1 MLFGKFIPFQ
11 FKREEKKYALQKG
24 LDLLSA
30 TKKLPNSTGCR
41 LTYRLLLLTFYL
53 FQFLY
58 PTIAFAVDG
67 GNVRFNVACM
77 IISFLGLL
85 TQLFGLRNMWVD
97 IKKACGYCGAC
108 KQGEGDTEKNNNCD
122 YEIKCISGPCGSIFN
137 EFVTSFIGEFLIYPS
152 TICNLIGFINGRSW
166 EFKNTL
172 DGFDTVLMGYS
183 VVTDLVFA
191 KWQYVIQ
198 AVRAMHTTYRKYD
211 EAKGQHL
218 SCKEWCD
225 NRLCT
230 PPSYLP
236 IYCFL
241 LSVTHLGMLGN
252 ISFRIYADNFY
263 GEPMNTTAFI
273 NGTLENVTIYV
284 APADGS
290 YRLVGFT
297 VYMIIAGAIIPLW
310 SIAAYLYFNQY
321 WFLQLL
327 YVIRRKEKG
336 DLLDQQRAERIENM
350 PNKDKW
356 VSLLFNP
363 LSYVIALP
371 LMVMMV
377 LFVMGAFGNGYDNM
391 YNALPTQLTSANL
404 VFTLTG
410 YGAFIIANFQTVI
423 LTTMVWYFPCTVYLC
438 AVYHGGDL

>member
-1 MLFGKFIPFQ
+1 MILLKPPTFQ
-11 FKREEKKYALQKG
+11 FKSEEKKYALRKG
-24 LDLLSA
+24 HELLSA
-30 TKKLPNSTGCR
+30 TKKLPNSTAWR

-58 PTIAFAVDG
+58 PTIAFAVEG
-67 GNVRFNVACM
+67 RNVRFNVACM

-85 TQLFGLRNMWVD
+85 TQLFGIRNMWVD
-97 IKKACGYCGAC
+97 IKKAFGYCGVC
-108 KQGEGDTEKNNNCD
+108 KQDTEENNLCN
-122 YEIKCISGPCGSIFN
+122 YEIKLTSGPYGSIFN
-137 EFVTSFIGEFLIYPS
+137 EFVTSFFGEVLIYPS

-172 DGFDTVLMGYS
+172 DGLDTFLMGYS

-198 AVRAMHTTYRKYD
+198 AARAMRATYRKYD
-211 EAKGQHL
+211 EAKGQNL

-225 NRLCT
+225 NQLCT

-263 GEPMNTTAFI
+263 GEPMNATAFI

-284 APADGS
+284 APTEGS

-310 SIAAYLYFNQY
+310 SIAAYLFFNQY

-336 DLLDQQRAERIENM
+336 DFIDQQRAERIENM

-363 LSYVIALP
+363 FSYLIALP
-371 LMVMMV
+371 FMTMMV

-391 YNALPTQLTSANL
+391 YDALPTELTSANL
-404 VFTLTG
+404 VFTMTG
-410 YGAFIIANFQTVI
+410 YGAFIVANFQTVI
-423 LTTMVWYFPCTVYLC
+423 LTTMVWYFPCTCYLC
-438 AVYHGGDL
+438 VVYHSGHI